1 MHTRKYTHTKV
12 IFAFL
17 VAWTRN
23 NLGAR
28 DHDNRENNV
37 FTFLARQFQTRSGV
51 GFFCRATLFASFEN
65 LKHFILSKCKGNSFN
80 LFQCLN
86 VHFIEC
92 TLGKGSKKVD
102 LFNDMCHI
110 CLDFLWRMDFLLW
123 ISTDLVKAHS
133 GAISETP
140 GTPWGWRASS
150 PYLGGQLT
158 FTAPTKCD
166 PSAGHCSGHPLPASH
181 KNPEA

>member
-1 MHTRKYTHTKV
+1 MHTRKYTTTKV

-37 FTFLARQFQTRSGV
+37 FTFLLGNSKTV
-51 GFFCRATLFASFEN
+51 CRAPFFASFEN

-102 LFNDMCHI
+102 LLNDMCHI
-110 CLDFLWRMDFLLW
+110 CLDSLWRMDFLLW